1 VLADLGRAFS
11 NFFARR
17 TRYPRFKSK
26 KRDTP
31 RFRIPQRVK
40 VLGNRVQVP
49 KVGRVRLRLS
59 QPLVGTTKSATF
71 KQDASGHWHV
81 TLVSD
86 IDVPAVTLPMPEVE
100 QTVGVDLGLTN
111 IVVCSDGHR
120 EPAPRFYRH
129 GERRLRRAQRVHSR
143 RQKGSRNRAKA
154 RARLA
159 RVYHSTWP
167 TSAETS
173 CTSSLPRWSGSTPPS
188 APKT

>member
-1 VLADLGRAFS
+1 
-11 NFFARR
+11 
-17 TRYPRFKSK
+17 
-26 KRDTP
+26 
-31 RFRIPQRVK
+31 
-40 VLGNRVQVP
+40 
-49 KVGRVRLRLS
+49 
-59 QPLVGTTKSATF
+59 
-71 KQDASGHWHV
+71 
-81 TLVSD
+81 
-86 IDVPAVTLPMPEVE
+86 VTLPMPEVE